1 MTHTADLFEREPD
14 ADLYA
19 AYRASGL
26 RRLGRCF
33 EDALRDPCLS
43 ICLRNLATAIN
54 RRRASAHE
62 H

>member
-1 MTHTADLFEREPD
+1 MTHTADLFERDPD

-26 RRLGRCF
+26 RRLGRCY

-43 ICLRNLATAIN
+43 ICLRHLARAMQ
-54 RRRASAHE
+54 RRRAAQ
-62 H
+62 